1 MVRKPNQ
8 DTPPSNLKLHILV
21 AKNQDFTDTGFL
33 QVKTDIH
40 DLIIQGLSDLVD
52 RTSHYSRL

>member
-33 QVKTDIH
+33 QVKIGIH
-40 DLIIQGLSDLVD
+40 DLNIQSLSGLVD
-52 RTSHYSRL
+52 YTSHYSKL